1 MPPLEREI
9 HIVFRTVALLLVIT
23 ALIGSPP
30 ATLLAQPAVGTLA
43 GRIVDSE
50 AGRPVADA
58 RVAIEGSTA
67 STTTDADG
75 RFTLAGVPA
84 GPQRLVVSRD
94 GFETVRAEVTVAG
107 GSTTVDVRLPFALN
121 VTESVVVGGRV
132 VGALGLE
139 SAPTSASRLGLTAT
153 EIPASID
160 VLDSAVMEA
169 RGYMKVSDAVSRM
182 PGVVSGEHP
191 TAPSS
196 FTMRGFTA
204 SQVSILRDGLWLGP
218 STMVMRPQNT
228 FNLDRVELLRGPASV
243 VNGQG
248 AVAGTINAVTKSAE
262 PTTAH
267 QWRALAAY
275 GRFNTYQMAVGAAG
289 PIASNL
295 WYRVDASRNGTDG
308 WVDRMESA
316 STNVTA
322 SVLWRPVP
330 RVRVKLSGDVLD
342 DDLPQYFGTPLLP
355 TSAAVDPLDVIRT
368 TTGETI
374 DGRTRFVNYNV
385 DDGVAGA
392 RQTLLRAD
400 LSVDLTPQ
408 VTLQNTAYGFDA
420 RREWQNAEGYVYC
433 GSVVDVCTNVGQ
445 IQRYYG
451 YFIINHDQRLYGD
464 RVTLNVNTPIA
475 GRDHRAVVGFEAS
488 TLDFER
494 TRGFRRQVPAVPGD
508 SVDLLNPVPGQY
520 GPVEL
525 RGISPTAITQWG
537 LFVENSLALTP
548 RLRLAGGLRYDG
560 LDLDRKN
567 LSPTR
572 VPESGGFTR
581 SYTWWSYRAGAVA
594 TLGRGVVAYGQY
606 SNAKDPVSSN
616 IFLVNAAQNF
626 DLTEARQWEV
636 GLKADLGRGRTQVT
650 LAWFDIERDDVLD
663 RFALDSATNIGGITS
678 QGLEAAATVQVT
690 SDVRVGVNGAYTDSE
705 YLPSANFVRFA
716 GNRAP
721 NVPKATANGW
731 ASYQNIGGLPLEVGA
746 SARIVGD
753 RFGTNANTVTLRRYT
768 VADAYAAWTRG
779 RYRVT
784 ARVDNLTD
792 AVYASW
798 ADPFYLQQV
807 DPSFLYANQLMLGAP
822 RTFGVQVQVGF

>member
-1 MPPLEREI
+1 MTRLALVYILVGLVASPAAARQAPP
-9 HIVFRTVALLLVIT
+9 TVE
-23 ALIGSPP
+23 
-30 ATLLAQPAVGTLA
+30 
-43 GRIVDSE
+43 GRVVDSE
-50 AGRPVADA
+50 SGRPVVDA
-58 RVAIEGSTA
+58 RVTVDDATA
-67 STTTDADG
+67 TATTDGEG
-75 RFTLAGVPA
+75 RFRLAGLAA
-84 GPQRLVVSRD
+84 GVHTLVVSRD
-94 GFETVRAEVTVAG
+94 GFETVRAQVSVAA
-107 GSTTVDVRLPFALN
+107 SAATTVEVRLPFALN
-121 VTESVVVGGRV
+121 VTESIVVGGRV

-139 SAPTSASRLGLTAT
+139 STPSSASRLGLAAT

-228 FNLDRVELLRGPASV
+228 FNLERVELVRGPSSV

-262 PTTAH
+262 PVATH
-267 QWRALAAY
+267 QWRALAAF
-275 GRFNTYQMAVGAAG
+275 GRFNTYQVAAGAAG
-289 PIASNL
+289 PMASNL
-295 WYRVDASRNGTDG
+295 WYRVDVSRNGSDG
-308 WVDRMESA
+308 WVDRMNSG

-342 DDLPQYFGTPLLP
+342 DDLPQYFGTPLVP
-355 TSAAVDPLDVIRT
+355 VSAAVDPLDVIRT
-368 TTGETI
+368 ATGETI

-392 RQTLLRAD
+392 RQVLLKAD
-400 LSVDLTPQ
+400 LTADLGSR

-420 RREWQNAEGYVYC
+420 RREWQNAEGYVFC
-433 GSVVDVCTNVGQ
+433 TSVVDVCRNVGQ

-451 YFIINHDQRLYGD
+451 YFLINHDQRLYGD
-464 RVTLNVNTPIA
+464 RFTLNVNAPVA
-475 GRDHRAVVGFEAS
+475 GRDHRALVGAEIS

-520 GPVEL
+520 GPIEL
-525 RGISPTAITQWG
+525 RGISPTTITQWG
-537 LFVENSLALTP
+537 LFLEDSLAVAP
-548 RLRLAGGLRYDG
+548 RLRLAGGLRFDG

-572 VPESGGFTR
+572 VPEAGGFTR

-594 TLGRGVVAYGQY
+594 TLGGGVVAYGQY

-636 GLKADLGRGRTQVT
+636 GLKADLGRGRTQAT

-678 QGLEAAATVQVT
+678 QGLEAAATVQLAT
-690 SDVRVGVNGAYTDSE
+690 DVRVGVNAAYTDSD

-721 NVPKATANGW
+721 NVPKVTANGW
-731 ASYQNIGGLPLEVGA
+731 ASYQNIGGWPLEVGA
-746 SARIVGD
+746 SMRMVGD
-753 RFGTNANTVTLRRYT
+753 RFGSNANTVTLKRYT

-807 DPSFLYANQLMLGAP
+807 DPSFLYANQLMLGPP
-822 RTFGVQVQVGF
+822 RTFGVQLQIGF

>member
-1 MPPLEREI
+1 MARLPAIPVEPVAVIPR
-9 HIVFRTVALLLVIT
+9 ALLSILVVCLF
-23 ALIGSPP
+23 AGSS
-30 ATLLAQPAVGTLA
+30 AAQSASTVE
-43 GRIVDSE
+43 GRVVDSE
-50 AGRPVADA
+50 SGRPVVDA
-58 RVAIEGSTA
+58 RVTVDGSTA
-67 STTTDADG
+67 TATTDGDG
-75 RFTLAGVPA
+75 RFVLSAVPA
-84 GPQRLVVSRD
+84 GRQTLVVSRD
-94 GFETVRAEVTVAG
+94 GFETVRAEVTVAASG
-107 GSTTVDVRLPFALN
+107 ATSVDVRLPFALN
-121 VTESVVVGGRV
+121 VTESIVVGGRV

-139 SAPTSASRLGLTAT
+139 SAPTSASRLGLAAT

-160 VLDSAVMEA
+160 VLDSAVMDA

-262 PTTAH
+262 PVATH
-267 QWRALAAY
+267 QWRALGAF
-275 GRFNTYQMAVGAAG
+275 GRFNTYQTAVGAAG

-295 WYRVDASRNGTDG
+295 WYRVDASRNGSDG
-308 WVDRMESA
+308 WVDRMTSG

-322 SVLWRPVP
+322 SLLWRPAS

-342 DDLPQYFGTPLLP
+342 DDLPQYFGTPLVP

-385 DDGVAGA
+385 DDGIA
-392 RQTLLRAD
+392 RALQVLLRAD
-400 LSVDLTPQ
+400 LSIDLGPHA
-408 VTLQNTAYGFDA
+408 TLQNVAYGFDA
-420 RREWQNAEGYVYC
+420 DREWQNAEGYVFC
-433 GSVVDVCTNVGQ
+433 ASVVDVCTSVGQ
-445 IQRYYG
+445 VQRYYG
-451 YFIINHDQRLYGD
+451 YFLINHDQRLYGD
-464 RVTLNVNTPIA
+464 RLTLNVNTPIA
-475 GRDHRAVVGFEAS
+475 GREHRAVIGFEAS

-494 TRGFRRQVPAVPGD
+494 TRGFRRRVPVAPGD

-525 RGISPTAITQWG
+525 RGISPTSITQWG
-537 LFVENSLALTP
+537 VFVENSLALTP

-560 LDLDRKN
+560 LDLDRQN

-572 VPESGGFTR
+572 VPEAGGFTR

-594 TLGRGVVAYGQY
+594 TLGGGVVAYGQY

-636 GLKADLGRGRTQVT
+636 GLKADLGRGRTQAT
-650 LAWFDIERDDVLD
+650 LAWFDIDRDDVLD
-663 RFALDSATNIGGITS
+663 RFALDSATNIGGISS
-678 QGLEAAATVQVT
+678 QGLEAAATVQLAT
-690 SDVRVGVNGAYTDSE
+690 DVRVGVNAAYTDAE

-721 NVPKATANGW
+721 NVPKVTANGW
-731 ASYQNIGGLPLEVGA
+731 ASYQNIAGRPLELGA
-746 SARIVGD
+746 SVRVVGD
-753 RFGTNANTVTLRRYT
+753 RFGSNANTVTLKRYL

-798 ADPFYLQQV
+798 ADPFYLQQN

-822 RTFGVQVQVGF
+822 RTFGVQLQVGF

>member
-267 QWRALAAY
+267 QWRALAAF

-308 WVDRMESA
+308 WVDRMDSA

-433 GSVVDVCTNVGQ
+433 GSVVDVCTNIGQ

-451 YFIINHDQRLYGD
+451 YFIINHEQRLYGD

-548 RLRLAGGLRYDG
+548 RLRLAGGLRYD
-560 LDLDRKN
+560 
-567 LSPTR
+567 
-572 VPESGGFTR
+572 
-581 SYTWWSYRAGAVA
+581 
-594 TLGRGVVAYGQY
+594 
-606 SNAKDPVSSN
+606 
-616 IFLVNAAQNF
+616 
-626 DLTEARQWEV
+626 
-636 GLKADLGRGRTQVT
+636 
-650 LAWFDIERDDVLD
+650 
-663 RFALDSATNIGGITS
+663 
-678 QGLEAAATVQVT
+678 
-690 SDVRVGVNGAYTDSE
+690 
-705 YLPSANFVRFA
+705 
-716 GNRAP
+716 
-721 NVPKATANGW
+721 
-731 ASYQNIGGLPLEVGA
+731 
-746 SARIVGD
+746 
-753 RFGTNANTVTLRRYT
+753 
-768 VADAYAAWTRG
+768 
-779 RYRVT
+779 
-784 ARVDNLTD
+784 
-792 AVYASW
+792 
-798 ADPFYLQQV
+798 
-807 DPSFLYANQLMLGAP
+807 
-822 RTFGVQVQVGF
+822 

>member
-1 MPPLEREI
+1 MIRAVL
-9 HIVFRTVALLLVIT
+9 VSLLFWLSVQS
-23 ALIGSPP
+23 AF
-30 ATLLAQPAVGTLA
+30 AQPPGLVE
-43 GRIVDSE
+43 GRVIDSE

-58 RVAIEGSTA
+58 RVVVEGTPLVA
-67 STTTDADG
+67 TTDVNG
-75 RFTLAGVPA
+75 HFVLPGVPA
-84 GPQRLVVSRD
+84 GAQTVVVSRD
-94 GFETVRAEVTVAG
+94 GFEPVRAVVTVALSG
-107 GSTTVDVRLPFALN
+107 ATSMDVRLPFALT
-121 VTESVVVGGRV
+121 VSESVVVGGRV

-139 SAPTSASRLGLTAT
+139 SVPTSASRLGLAAS

-169 RGYMKVSDAVSRM
+169 RGYQKVSDAVSRM

-228 FNLDRVELLRGPASV
+228 FNLERVELLRGPSSV

-248 AVAGTINAVTKSAE
+248 AVAGTINAVTKTAE
-262 PTTAH
+262 PVADH
-267 QWRALAAY
+267 QWRALAAF
-275 GRFNTYQMAVGAAG
+275 GRFNTYQAAAGAAG
-289 PIASNL
+289 PLTSSL
-295 WYRVDASRNGTDG
+295 WYRVDASRNGSDG
-308 WVDRMESA
+308 WVDRMTSG

-322 SVLWRPVP
+322 SLLWRPVS
-330 RVRVKLSGDVLD
+330 RVRVKLTGDVLD
-342 DDLPQYFGTPLLP
+342 DDLPQYFGTPLVP
-355 TSAAVDPLDVIRT
+355 QAFAVTPLDAIRT

-374 DGRTRFVNYNV
+374 DARTRFVNYNV
-385 DDGVAGA
+385 DDGVARA
-392 RQTLLRAD
+392 RQVLLRAD
-400 LSVDLTPQ
+400 VSADLGEH
-408 VTLQNTAYGFDA
+408 VTLHNVAYGFDA
-420 RREWQNAEGYVYC
+420 EREWRNAEGYVFC
-433 GSVVDVCTNVGQ
+433 GAVVDVCTTPGQ
-445 IQRYYG
+445 VQRYYG
-451 YFIINHDQRLYGD
+451 YFLIDHEQRLYGD
-464 RVTLNVNTPIA
+464 RLTLNVNTPIA
-475 GRDHRAVVGFEAS
+475 GRDHRAVAGFEVS

-494 TRGFRRQVPAVPGD
+494 TRGFRRRVPPAPGD

-520 GPVEL
+520 GPIEL
-525 RGISPTAITQWG
+525 RGISPTTITQWG

-581 SYTWWSYRAGAVA
+581 SYSWWSYRAGAVA

-636 GLKADLGRGRTQVT
+636 GLKADLGRGRTQAT

-663 RFALDSATNIGGITS
+663 RFALDSATNIGGIAS
-678 QGLEAAATVQVT
+678 RGLEAAATVQVT
-690 SDVRVGVNGAYTDSE
+690 PDVRVGANLALTDAE

-716 GNRAP
+716 GNRAA
-721 NVPKATANGW
+721 NVPDVTANGW
-731 ASYQNIGGLPLEVGA
+731 ASYQDIAGLPLELGA
-746 SARIVGD
+746 SVRVVGD
-753 RFGTNANTVTLRRYT
+753 RFGSNANTVTLKRYT

-798 ADPFYLQQV
+798 ADPFYLQQN
-807 DPSFLYANQLMLGAP
+807 DPSFLYAHQVMLGAP
-822 RTFGVQVQVGF
+822 RTYGVQLQVGF

>member
-23 ALIGSPP
+23 ALIGPPP

-267 QWRALAAY
+267 QWRALAAF

-308 WVDRMESA
+308 WVDRMDSA

-433 GSVVDVCTNVGQ
+433 GSVVDVCTNIGQ

-451 YFIINHDQRLYGD
+451 YFIINHEQRLYGD

-690 SDVRVGVNGAYTDSE
+690 PDVRVGVNGAYTDSE